1 MLHFFIFFRALWK
14 VALISFIWFFF
25 LSSFQNRTWTYFCWH
40 CIFFYWNKKKKK
52 KTCYKQQFIRL
63 EMSKNKKYT
72 NIILLE
78 TSLIL
83 RKSWNDSMCWGRKG
97 SNHSITDYALVWL
110 FSETFFW
117 MCIQKP
123 SGTKPPRNY
132 CLFFSPKGKTNDL
145 STAFPEA
152 NLQLHSKHRL
162 KVIYC
167 VFLKLGTSWR
177 RKIT

>member
-1 MLHFFIFFRALWK
+1 M
-14 VALISFIWFFF
+14 ALISFIWILF
-25 LSSFQNRTWTYFCWH
+25 LSSFQNRSWTYFFWH
-40 CIFFYWNKKKKK
+40 CIFFYWKKKK
-52 KTCYKQQFIRL
+52 KTCYTQQFIRL

-83 RKSWNDSMCWGRKG
+83 HKSWNDSMCWGRKG
-97 SNHSITDYALVWL
+97 SNHSITDYASVWL
-110 FSETFFW
+110 FLILSFGCVYKRQAALSHPEITA
-117 MCIQKP
+117 
-123 SGTKPPRNY
+123 
-132 CLFFSPKGKTNDL
+132 FFSPKGKTNDL

-167 VFLKLGTSWR
+167 VFRKLVTSWR